1 MKRIVLCAGAALLA
15 FSAMADDMLFRQGD
29 LSIRL
34 MQAPCEVPFAATA
47 IASVIKNPA
56 QAVEV
61 MQGSRKVAGCWA
73 IDEDQDVLVITEDR
87 QGGYIPAAAFKR
99 APSV

>member
-1 MKRIVLCAGAALLA
+1 MKRYIVGASFAMLA
-15 FSAMADDMLFRQGD
+15 FSAQADDMLFRQGD

-34 MQAPCEVPFAATA
+34 MQTPCEVPFAATA
-47 IASVIKNPA
+47 IANVIKTPA

-73 IDEDQDVLVITEDR
+73 IDDEQDVLVVTEDGR
-87 QGGYIPAAAFKR
+87 GGYIPAAAFKR